1 MESLLFL
8 LVALGI
14 IALGTTI
21 VLLRAHEPKGEYR
34 GIKSFQKE
42 MKALSPDGVRNATP
56 AEGIERPAGFDP
68 LVTGAG
74 VTTFTPAETI
84 DPQPADSQE

>member
-21 VLLRAHEPKGEYR
+21 VLLRSREPKGEYHA
-34 GIKSFQKE
+34 IKSFQKE
-42 MKALSPDGVRNATP
+42 MKALAPDGIRNATP
-56 AEGIERPAGFDP
+56 AEGIERPAGVDP
-68 LVTGAG
+68 LLTGG
-74 VTTFTPAETI
+74 VTTSSVGDGVEPLPAER
-84 DPQPADSQE
+84 QE